1 MSTLSSAATVLMI
14 VPALAIATIVLKTCC
29 GANVSCAGG
38 PACYTRFG
46 AWSLVLATFAAAIA
60 ACPAVARVTDF
71 TWFTHGHT
79 TLRLYGFFA
88 MTMFAAVYYILPRIT
103 GVEICPRRIKG
114 HFWVAMPGA
123 LLLAVPMIIGGI
135 KQGLKLTD
143 ASVPFLD
150 TAKAAM
156 LGFRIGTLGE
166 VLIAI
171 GALIFLANVLLS
183 IVSHY
188 RAIAKTAI
196 ADATAIQTAE
206 VKS

>member
-1 MSTLSSAATVLMI
+1 MA
-14 VPALAIATIVLKTCC
+14 C
-29 GANVSCAGG
+29 NGG
-38 PACYTRFG
+38 TFCYSRFG
-46 AWSLVLATFAAAIA
+46 AASLVLATFTAAIA

-79 TLRLYGFFA
+79 MLRLYGFFA
-88 MTMFAAVYYILPRIT
+88 MTMFAAIYHILPRVA
-103 GVEICPRRIKG
+103 GVEICPRRIKA
-114 HFWVAMPGA
+114 HFWFAMPGA

-135 KQGLKLTD
+135 KQGLKLAD

-150 TAKAAM
+150 STKAAM

-166 VLIAI
+166 VFIAI
-171 GALIFLANVLLS
+171 GALIFLANILLS
-183 IVSHY
+183 ILSHY

-196 ADATAIQTAE
+196 ADAIAIQPAE

>member
-1 MSTLSSAATVLMI
+1 MI

-38 PACYTRFG
+38 SACYSRFG
-46 AWSLVLATFAAAIA
+46 AWSLVLATFLAAIA

-88 MTMFAAVYYILPRIT
+88 MTMFGAIYYILPRIS
-103 GVEICPRRIKG
+103 GVEICPRRIRG
-114 HFWVAMPGA
+114 HFWVAMLGA
-123 LLLAVPMIIGGI
+123 LLLALPMMIGGI
-135 KQGLKLTD
+135 RQGLKLAD
-143 ASVPFLD
+143 VSAPFLD
-150 TAKAAM
+150 TTKAAM

-183 IVSHY
+183 IVTYY
-188 RAIAKTAI
+188 RAIAKTAY
-196 ADATAIQTAE
+196 ADAIAIQPAE